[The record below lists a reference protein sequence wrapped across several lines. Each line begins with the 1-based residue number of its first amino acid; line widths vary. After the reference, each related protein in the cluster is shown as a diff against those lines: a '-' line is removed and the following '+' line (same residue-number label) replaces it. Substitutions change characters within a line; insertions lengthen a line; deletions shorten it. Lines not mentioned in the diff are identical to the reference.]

1 MGKIENVWTFYENV
15 VKIIWSRE
23 DVANDFLKQ
32 AITNM
37 LLEKELEQ
45 EPLLNE
51 QIYEM
56 ILYYNL
62 GYSNQNLRQKSM
74 EIQEIEKM
82 ITMLQKKDS
91 SLLLSQ
97 KENDELLKVID
108 SFSQLKNILR
118 TGWIKR
124 NVPLEYQ
131 ETDTEHTM
139 QMTSLAT
146 SLFNEYPDLQL
157 DRKKIHDMI
166 LIHEIGEKEAGDIRE
181 GTSEHQ
187 TKHALEEQ
195 AVINVF
201 KNIKSGDYFIGLWE
215 EFEERKT
222 EEAMFTYQL
231 DKIDPVLKAKILDK
245 ELKRDDLFL
254 DFFNYEEKRQTFKE
268 GKVKELFY
276 YIKGRRI

>member
-56 ILYYNL
+56 ILYHNL
-62 GYSNQNLRQKSM
+62 GYSNQNSRQKSM

-146 SLFNEYPDLQL
+146 SIFKGYPDLQL
-157 DRKKIHDMI
+157 DRKKVYEMI
-166 LIHEIGEKEAGDIRE
+166 LIHEIGEQVVGDIRE
-181 GTSEHQ
+181 GTKEHQ
-187 TKHALEEQ
+187 TKHLREEQ
-195 AVINVF
+195 AVVNVF
-201 KNIKSGDYFIGLWE
+201 ENIKSGDYFVNLWE
-215 EFEERKT
+215 EFEERKSK
-222 EEAMFTYQL
+222 EATFTYQL
-231 DKIDPVLKAKILDK
+231 DKIDPVLKAKLLDK
-245 ELKRDDLFL
+245 ELGRDDLFL
-254 DFFNYEEKRQTFKE
+254 DFFNYEEERKTFKE

-276 YIKGRRI
+276 YIKERRL

>member
-56 ILYYNL
+56 ILYHNL
-62 GYSNQNLRQKSM
+62 GYSNQNSRQKSM

-146 SLFNEYPDLQL
+146 SIFKGYPDLQL
-157 DRKKIHDMI
+157 DRKKVYEMI
-166 LIHEIGEKEAGDIRE
+166 LIHEIGEQVVGDIRE
-181 GTSEHQ
+181 GTKEHQ
-187 TKHALEEQ
+187 TKHLREEQ
-195 AVINVF
+195 AVVNVF
-201 KNIKSGDYFIGLWE
+201 ENIKSGDYFVNLWE

-222 EEAMFTYQL
+222 EEATFTYQL

-245 ELKRDDLFL
+245 ELGRDDLFL
-254 DFFNYEEKRQTFKE
+254 DFFNYEEERKTFKE

-276 YIKGRRI
+276 YIKERRL

>member
-118 TGWIKR
+118 AGWIKR

-146 SLFNEYPDLQL
+146 SIFKGYPDLQL
-157 DRKKIHDMI
+157 DRKKVYEMI
-166 LIHEIGEKEAGDIRE
+166 LIHEIGEQVVGDIRE
-181 GTSEHQ
+181 GTKEHQ
-187 TKHALEEQ
+187 TKHLREEQ
-195 AVINVF
+195 AVVNVF
-201 KNIKSGDYFIGLWE
+201 ENIKSGDYFVNLWE
-215 EFEERKT
+215 EFEERKSK
-222 EEAMFTYQL
+222 EATFTYQL
-231 DKIDPVLKAKILDK
+231 DKIDPVLKAKLLDK
-245 ELKRDDLFL
+245 ELGRDDLFL
-254 DFFNYEEKRQTFKE
+254 DFFNYEEERKTFKE

-276 YIKGRRI
+276 YIKERRL

>member
-146 SLFNEYPDLQL
+146 SIFKGYPDLQL
-157 DRKKIHDMI
+157 DRKKVYEMI
-166 LIHEIGEKEAGDIRE
+166 LIHEIGEQVVGDIRE
-181 GTSEHQ
+181 GTKEHQ
-187 TKHALEEQ
+187 TKHLREEQ
-195 AVINVF
+195 AVLNVF
-201 KNIKSGDYFIGLWE
+201 ENIKSGDYFVNLWE
-215 EFEERKT
+215 EFEERKSK
-222 EEAMFTYQL
+222 EATFTYQL
-231 DKIDPVLKAKILDK
+231 DKIDPVLKAKLLDK
-245 ELKRDDLFL
+245 ELGRDDLFL
-254 DFFNYEEKRQTFKE
+254 DFFNYEEERKTFKE

-276 YIKGRRI
+276 YIKERRL

>member
-146 SLFNEYPDLQL
+146 SIFKGYPDLQL
-157 DRKKIHDMI
+157 DRKKVYEMI
-166 LIHEIGEKEAGDIRE
+166 LIHEIGEQVVGDIRE
-181 GTSEHQ
+181 GTKEHQ
-187 TKHALEEQ
+187 TKYLREEQ
-195 AVINVF
+195 AVVNVF
-201 KNIKSGDYFIGLWE
+201 ENIKSGDYFVNLWE

-222 EEAMFTYQL
+222 EEATFTYQL

-245 ELKRDDLFL
+245 ELGRDDLFL
-254 DFFNYEEKRQTFKE
+254 DFFNYEEERKTFKE

-276 YIKGRRI
+276 YIKERRL

>member
-139 QMTSLAT
+139 QITSLAT
-146 SLFNEYPDLQL
+146 SIFKGYPDLQL
-157 DRKKIHDMI
+157 DRKKVYEMI
-166 LIHEIGEKEAGDIRE
+166 LIHEIGEQVVGDIRE
-181 GTSEHQ
+181 GTKEHQ
-187 TKHALEEQ
+187 TKHLREEQ
-195 AVINVF
+195 AVVNVF
-201 KNIKSGDYFIGLWE
+201 ENIKSGDYFVNLWE
-215 EFEERKT
+215 EFEERKSK
-222 EEAMFTYQL
+222 EATFTYQL

-245 ELKRDDLFL
+245 ELGRDDLFL
-254 DFFNYEEKRQTFKE
+254 DFFNYEEERKTFKE

-276 YIKGRRI
+276 YIKERRL

>member
-146 SLFNEYPDLQL
+146 SIFKGYPDLQL
-157 DRKKIHDMI
+157 DRKKVYEMI
-166 LIHEIGEKEAGDIRE
+166 LIHEIGEQVVGDIRE
-181 GTSEHQ
+181 GTKEHQ
-187 TKHALEEQ
+187 TKHLREEQ
-195 AVINVF
+195 AVVNVF
-201 KNIKSGDYFIGLWE
+201 ENIKRTSG
-215 EFEERKT
+215 KS
-222 EEAMFTYQL
+222 Q
-231 DKIDPVLKAKILDK
+231 
-245 ELKRDDLFL
+245 
-254 DFFNYEEKRQTFKE
+254 
-268 GKVKELFY
+268 
-276 YIKGRRI
+276 

>member
-56 ILYYNL
+56 ILYHNL
-62 GYSNQNLRQKSM
+62 GYSNQNSRQKSM

-146 SLFNEYPDLQL
+146 SIFKGYPDLQL
-157 DRKKIHDMI
+157 DRKKVYEMI
-166 LIHEIGEKEAGDIRE
+166 LIHEIGEQVVGDIRE
-181 GTSEHQ
+181 GTKEHQ
-187 TKHALEEQ
+187 TKHLREEQ
-195 AVINVF
+195 AVVNVF
-201 KNIKSGDYFIGLWE
+201 ENIKSGDYFVNLWE

-222 EEAMFTYQL
+222 EEATFTYQL
-231 DKIDPVLKAKILDK
+231 DKIDPVLKAKLLDK
-245 ELKRDDLFL
+245 ELGRDDLFL
-254 DFFNYEEKRQTFKE
+254 DFFNYEEERKTFKE

-276 YIKGRRI
+276 YIKERRL

>member
-1 MGKIENVWTFYENV
+1 MGRIENVWTFYENI
-15 VKIIWSRE
+15 VKIIYNRKN
-23 DVANDFLKQ
+23 VANDFLEQ

-45 EPLLNE
+45 EFLINE

-56 ILYYNL
+56 ILYHNS
-62 GYSNQNLRQKSM
+62 GYTDQELRQNSAKM
-74 EIQEIEKM
+74 QEQEKLAN
-82 ITMLQKKDS
+82 MLQREYNCL
-91 SLLLSQ
+91 SLQ
-97 KENDELLKVID
+97 KIENKELQKVIN

-139 QMTSLAT
+139 QMSSLAT

-157 DRKKIHDMI
+157 DRKKIHEMI

>member
-146 SLFNEYPDLQL
+146 SIFKGYPDLQL
-157 DRKKIHDMI
+157 DRKKVYEMI
-166 LIHEIGEKEAGDIRE
+166 LIHEIGEQVVGDIRE
-181 GTSEHQ
+181 GTKEHQ
-187 TKHALEEQ
+187 TKHLREEQ
-195 AVINVF
+195 AVVNVF
-201 KNIKSGDYFIGLWE
+201 ENIKSGDYFVNLWE
-215 EFEERKT
+215 EFEERKSK
-222 EEAMFTYQL
+222 EATFTYQL
-231 DKIDPVLKAKILDK
+231 DKIDPVLKAKLLDK
-245 ELKRDDLFL
+245 ELGRDDLFL
-254 DFFNYEEKRQTFKE
+254 DFFNYEEERKTFKE

-276 YIKGRRI
+276 YIKERRL